1 MRRLIFIFIVL
12 LAVLVGCERF
22 DHSVMKPQSAPEGEK
37 VTISFK
43 VAIPNDGEGTKAMG
57 VTPTIDPDGFYIAVF
72 GGSGYFNEWVKATVQ
87 QASTNYP
94 SNSTVYNLTA
104 SFQVSDSR
112 LRLHFIAN
120 CPVDIRT
127 SPPISGSSDNEENV
141 MSQIR
146 SQRTETYNDGYWQ
159 KVILPNGI
167 RANKNENNVYVPT
180 PETVA
185 QFPEPI
191 VLVRNFAR
199 VYLRNI
205 TPEVGTQGVNV
216 HQLVKIYKFGL
227 AYAPAEGVIAPILSA
242 PYTSN
247 NVGAPIT
254 VSDDDDTTPLY
265 FENFF
270 INYQNYPISSLT
282 TDPFNYHGYSP
293 SNQSYDYYPAEG
305 HTDRGAPLLSDL
317 QTWDDEHPE
326 NNVLYVYER
335 TIPTAGRRATRL
347 IIQAERID
355 QNNVSD
361 GVKFYALDIV
371 NSDDVSVPLLRNQ
384 SYTVHLINIEA
395 GTGEQNIAA
404 AAQATSASVTGN
416 PDFQNLINISDG
428 KSSIGTS
435 FTEQFYVKPQEDF
448 VMFRFIPT
456 NVEGEGGYSA
466 NQEVN
471 DLVSISVGTVN
482 TESGVFTELTPS
494 QATSQGILTFKT
506 EGGNYKVWIDKENGS
521 VVQYVRSHNAWV
533 EATSAQIS
541 NPQIEKWGMIKYE
554 LYDTNLD
561 EGYYTQERSQ
571 AIHVS
576 GTFNNRELSRNVV
589 IKTSP
594 RQPLIVTCE
603 QKYVAQSAGEQEVL
617 KIKIPTGLSRSVFPI
632 DFTIEAG
639 AYSLTPDGD
648 VLPVAYGTSTIENR
662 GGPAYYFVKTLT
674 QAEYDAL
681 STVDDNGTTWK
692 VFECH
697 FKTTVAQNAS
707 TIYVKNKFFT
717 DAEADD
723 EFYNYQQ
730 RLFTWS
736 TTPNTVYRHGSTTF
750 SFIID
755 NEHSSGTKVW
765 WDPTNALSQSTSV
778 EEARNKGLSTSN
790 RVMPPILTVTL
801 QGFTPQYQADGITPV
816 TTGLEH
822 HSGNTYWYYVGTGNP
837 SNISPNI
844 TLALTATGAVGSTAS
859 VTLST
864 VNLTEAPLLFAE
876 ASTSIEIR
884 TASFPRAEFRWTDPF
899 YDTGDPVSFYFEYQN
914 GVITPVTLRLTGAVP
929 DGTDSR
935 ITGSNGTYTFTP
947 SATDIAN
954 GTLNYTIGLLTSGT
968 NGGLTASISGDGYN
982 ETTASH
988 AALTG
993 ISISSNSLTLRPG
1006 GTSTLTASFTPNNL
1020 NPTPKITWETSNA
1033 SVATV
1038 SNGTVTAVSPGRA
1051 TITAR
1056 AGSFTATCSI
1066 VVQRRTLHAASYI
1079 INLDNNNN
1087 SNTTSFTTSPQ
1098 NVVFTNSE
1106 RSYRG
1111 SGNNRH
1117 YYRLMGTRS
1126 LTWSGYSYSSGYY
1139 TVTAP
1144 TAYNDSRIIGI
1155 SMTYD
1160 DGQNHQETTYT
1171 GNGNTTLTGTKSAW
1185 GTTNTSSTEEVSGY
1199 NTVKV
1204 TMSCT
1209 SSGEYDDRNRISSV
1223 TVYYGYFTYE
1233 NPD

>member
-127 SPPISGSSDNEENV
+127 SPPISGSLDNEENV

-533 EATSAQIS
+533 EATSDQIS

-561 EGYYTQERSQ
+561 EGYYNEERTQ

-576 GTFNNRELSRNVV
+576 GSFNNRELSRNVI

-594 RQPLIVTCE
+594 RQQLIVTCE
-603 QKYVAQSAGEQEVL
+603 QKFVAQSSGQQEVL
-617 KIKIPTGLSRSVFPI
+617 KIKIPTGLSRSMFPI
-632 DFTIEAG
+632 DFTIEAD

-648 VLPVAYGTSTIENR
+648 VLPVAYGTSTIGNDN
-662 GGPAYYFVKTLT
+662 GPAYYFVKTLS
-674 QAEYDAL
+674 QSEYDAL
-681 STVDDNGTTWK
+681 STVEDNGTWK

-697 FKTTVAQNAS
+697 FKTTVARNAS
-707 TIYVKNKFFT
+707 TIYVKNRFFT

-730 RLFTWS
+730 RLFTWQ
-736 TTPNTVYRHGSTTF
+736 TTPNNVYRYGSTSYT
-750 SFIID
+750 FIID
-755 NEHSSGTKVW
+755 NAHSNGTKVW
-765 WDPTNALSQSTSV
+765 WDPTNRLAQSRSV
-778 EEARNKGLSTSN
+778 EEARNKGLNANN
-790 RVMPPILTVTL
+790 RVLPPILTVTL
-801 QGFTPQYQADGITPV
+801 QGFTPQYQADGVTPV
-816 TTGLEH
+816 TAGLEH
-822 HSGNTYWYYVGTGNP
+822 HSGNTYWYYVGTGDP

-844 TLALTATGAVGSTAS
+844 TLALTATGEVGSTAS

-864 VNLTEAPLLFAE
+864 INLTEAPSLFAE
-876 ASTSIEIR
+876 LTSSKTIETPR
-884 TASFPRAEFRWTDPF
+884 VTVNTTSSNYSSSSLSYTSPEGVTVAFSNTTPTFGNNYTTAPTNTDITVSVPDGFHLVSVAITYSSNNNRANSVT
-899 YDTGDPVSFYFEYQN
+899 VQN
-914 GVITPVTLRLTGAVP
+914 GV
-929 DGTDSR
+929 
-935 ITGSNGTYTFTP
+935 
-947 SATDIAN
+947 
-954 GTLNYTIGLLTSGT
+954 
-968 NGGLTASISGDGYN
+968 
-982 ETTASH
+982 
-988 AALTG
+988 
-993 ISISSNSLTLRPG
+993 G
-1006 GTSTLTASFTPNNL
+1006 GT
-1020 NPTPKITWETSNA
+1020 
-1033 SVATV
+1033 
-1038 SNGTVTAVSPGRA
+1038 
-1051 TITAR
+1051 
-1056 AGSFTATCSI
+1056 
-1066 VVQRRTLHAASYI
+1066 
-1079 INLDNNNN
+1079 
-1087 SNTTSFTTSPQ
+1087 
-1098 NVVFTNSE
+1098 
-1106 RSYRG
+1106 
-1111 SGNNRH
+1111 
-1117 YYRLMGTRS
+1117 
-1126 LTWSGYSYSSGYY
+1126 YSYSSPTG
-1139 TVTAP
+1139 TWTAP
-1144 TAYNDSRIIGI
+1144 N
-1155 SMTYD
+1155 
-1160 DGQNHQETTYT
+1160 N
-1171 GNGNTTLTGTKSAW
+1171 
-1185 GTTNTSSTEEVSGY
+1185 
-1199 NTVKV
+1199 
-1204 TMSCT
+1204 
-1209 SSGEYDDRNRISSV
+1209 SSV
-1223 TVYYGYFTYE
+1223 NSVVLRTTRRANNDTRIASITVVYS
-1233 NPD
+1233 D